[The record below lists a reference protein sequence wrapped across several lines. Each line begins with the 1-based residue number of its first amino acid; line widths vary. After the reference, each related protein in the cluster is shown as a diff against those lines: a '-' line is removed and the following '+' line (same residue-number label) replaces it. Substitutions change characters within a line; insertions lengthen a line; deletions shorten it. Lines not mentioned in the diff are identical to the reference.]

1 MKSIKQYIVEST
13 KEHAYILKLAVEP
26 TADQLKVIENYF
38 KNFGLVHF
46 SKLQKASDE
55 RFDFFDISNRDVY
68 SIRFVTQTPLSS
80 YVVQQEIR
88 AILNLPEKYVV
99 VRTSNEPVEVE
110 AEDERFRQ
118 ATDQDAID
126 KGLHVGPRLSI
137 KRFYDDAE
145 QPVVDPAYGDEY
157 NKNFLEYL
165 ASIKSTR
172 APDEVDAQMPLFSWL
187 QMKKVKSAEPVQDTS
202 DFNANYNTPKA
213 VTKASANAKYPV
225 KPSAV
230 GANGNFDDGASTN
243 VRFFIDPKTGK
254 ETVVAAVRAAKKA
267 KE

>member
-1 MKSIKQYIVEST
+1 MKSINQYIVEST
-13 KEHAYILKLAVEP
+13 KEHAYIIKLAVEP
-26 TADQLKVIENYF
+26 SADQLTVIENYL
-38 KNFGLVHF
+38 KNFGLVHY
-46 SKLQKASDE
+46 SKLQKLSDE
-55 RFDFFDISNRDVY
+55 RFDFFDIANRDVY
-68 SIRFVTQTPLSS
+68 SVRFVTHTPLSS

-88 AILNLPEKYVV
+88 NILNVPEKFVV

-118 ATDQDAID
+118 SSDQDALD
-126 KGLHVGPRLSI
+126 KGLYPGPRLSI

-145 QPVVDPAYGDEY
+145 QPIVDSPYGDEY

-172 APDEVDAQMPLFSWL
+172 TPDEVDAQMPLFSWL
-187 QMKKVKSAEPVQDTS
+187 EMKKVKSAEPVQDAS
-202 DFNANYNTPKA
+202 DFNAHHNTPKA
-213 VTKASANAKYPV
+213 VVKASANAAYPV
-225 KPSAV
+225 KPSTV
-230 GANGNFDDGASTN
+230 GANGNFDDGASTT

-254 ETVVAAVRAAKKA
+254 QTTTTAVRAAKKA

>member
-26 TADQLKVIENYF
+26 NADQLTVIENYL
-38 KNFGLVHF
+38 KNFGLIHF
-46 SKLQKASDE
+46 SKLLKASDE

-80 YVVQQEIR
+80 YVLQQELR
-88 AILNLPEKYVV
+88 SILNVPEKFIV

-118 ATDQDAID
+118 NTDQDALD
-126 KGLHVGPRLSI
+126 NGLHPGARLSI
-137 KRFYDDAE
+137 KQFYDDAE

-165 ASIKSTR
+165 AGIKATR
-172 APDEVDAQMPLFSWL
+172 APDEVDAPMPLFNWL
-187 QMKKVKSAEPVQDTS
+187 DMKKTKPADPQQDTS
-202 DFNANYNTPKA
+202 DFNANYDTPKA
-213 VTKASANAKYPV
+213 VTKSSVTKKYPV
-225 KPSAV
+225 TPSTV
-230 GANGNFDDGASTN
+230 GPNGNFDDGASTT

-254 ETVVAAVRAAKKA
+254 QTATTAVRAAKKA

>member
-1 MKSIKQYIVEST
+1 MKSIKNYIVEST
-13 KEHAYILKLAVEP
+13 KEHAYIIKMAVDL
-26 TADQLKVIENYF
+26 TADQLKIVENYL

-46 SKLQKASDE
+46 GKLQKASDE

-68 SIRFVTQTPLSS
+68 SIRFVTHTPLSS
-80 YVVQQEIR
+80 YILQQELR
-88 AILNLPEKYVV
+88 SILNLPEKYIV

-118 ATDQDAID
+118 TTDQEALD

-145 QPVVDPAYGDEY
+145 QPIVNPAYGDEY

-165 ASIKSTR
+165 ASIKATR
-172 APDEVDAQMPLFSWL
+172 TPDEVDAQMPLFSWL
-187 QMKKVKSAEPVQDTS
+187 QMKNVKPADPVQDTA
-202 DFNANYNTPKA
+202 DFNAQYDTPKA
-213 VTKASANAKYPV
+213 VTKAQSNAKYPV
-225 KPSAV
+225 PPNTI

-243 VRFFIDPKTGK
+243 VRLFIDPKTGK
-254 ETVVAAVRAAKKA
+254 ETAITAVRAAKKA